1 MTTTVGSYPGL
12 DKFGRV
18 LRQMWVDTGFTTGS
32 GGNPDRPPVVSTLY
46 AYTKSSDRTQAV
58 DDRPG
63 AAQPLSQGYEYDD
76 LHRLV
81 EARRGTWNGTS
92 VPTGKGSQRWRDDVN
107 NVTLD
112 ALGNWRQSWI
122 DRDGDGSYAD
132 ATERDDRTHD
142 IFNRIV
148 GHVLTGQG
156 SGGSDLNLG
165 DLAYDRA
172 SNLASWKVQSGTSA
186 TAVTAKH
193 DAWNRLTE
201 VSFGGSLRCR
211 QAHNAL
217 HWRSFQLSDR
227 TGTGSGAGAGP
238 DGTMDQARLMS
249 YGADWRLLEE
259 RVDDNLSL
267 SSWTEGTWSP
277 GTDLDRVQQYVWGT
291 RYVDDIVLHRVDK
304 NMDGDYSDPG
314 DGTWHHL
321 TDAQFSS
328 VCLIDKAFA
337 VAERVTYSAYGV
349 ATHIPMADLNCDGAV
364 NGADIPALLT
374 AFGSIG
380 IAPYQSPADL
390 NRDGVVNSADLAM
403 LLGDFQAAQ
412 PDGALSRP
420 EIDNPIGWDG
430 YVFDRESGLY
440 TVRFRTYETG
450 LGRWIERDP
459 AGYVDGASLLA
470 YLRSKPVDGNDQ
482 FGLRRQ
488 VIAFEGWG
496 TTIGLS
502 DQFVHYASLLGQV
515 VKDKVEERDW
525 HYFDWTDFDAA
536 KRMAVEIL
544 TIPDADFPQTCGSIS
559 RYHTLSI
566 LGFSNGGDAA
576 HDLAHA
582 LSAEGFDIDLVA
594 TLDSIPRSWK
604 GVGNFLTGSH
614 SPRYSKSSTTKRWI
628 NFYQRIADPKGWA
641 VAGADVDRQFT
652 STGPKAWSEVPGTSV
667 LGLVDILAGGWFS
680 FAEHSSVPQQK
691 AVLAEWRSSVSD
703 VPEWRHSSKGIFDR
717 QVP

>member
-1 MTTTVGSYPGL
+1 M
-12 DKFGRV
+12 
-18 LRQMWVDTGFTTGS
+18 
-32 GGNPDRPPVVSTLY
+32 
-46 AYTKSSDRTQAV
+46 

-63 AAQPLSQGYEYDD
+63 AAQPISQGYEYDD

-92 VPTGKGSQRWRDDVN
+92 VPTGAGSQRWRDDFN

-122 DRDGDGSYAD
+122 DWDGDGSYAD

-142 IFNRIV
+142 LFNRIV
-148 GHVLTGQG
+148 GHVLKGQG

-172 SNLASWKVQSGTSA
+172 SNLASWKLQSGTSA

-201 VSFGGSLRCR
+201 ISFGGTLRCR

-227 TGTGSGAGAGP
+227 TGAGAAP

-267 SSWTEGTWSP
+267 SAWTEGTWSP

-291 RYVDDIVLHRVDK
+291 RYVDDIVLHRVDR
-304 NMDGDYSDPG
+304 NMDGDYSDAV

-337 VAERVTYSAYGV
+337 VAERVSYSAYGV
-349 ATHIPMADLNCDGAV
+349 ARHLPMADMNCDGAV
-364 NGADIPALLT
+364 NSADIGLLLGASGT
-374 AFGSIG
+374 IG
-380 IAPYQSPADL
+380 DSTYESPADL
-390 NRDGVVNSADLAM
+390 NRDGVVDSADLAM

-420 EIDNPIGWDG
+420 NVDNPIGWDG
-430 YVFDRESGLY
+430 YVFDSESGLY

-450 LGRWIERDP
+450 LGRWIQRDP
-459 AGYVDGASLLA
+459 AGYVDGNAFYQYVGSAPSFRSDPLGLAEVCGPRVWLFTGWWCVEEEVWEAAHQVGGEVAHDNAQGFGDYVGIEDLMRTGHTFDPRERARGNCYLGCLTWGIADRILLQAIKDNVLGNLGGNLWIGLGTVTDISLCDFPELKSPEPWDLTQLPA
-470 YLRSKPVDGNDQ
+470 ALGRISDSLQRYLQRKLDEGFERAIRRRDPLRSPGESLKQAQRNARDNYKQMIKDLEAGKSQLERLGKLFDKAQLVFDMGKLATDCYKGCDENPCASPCEI
-482 FGLRRQ
+482 LRR
-488 VIAFEGWG
+488 
-496 TTIGLS
+496 
-502 DQFVHYASLLGQV
+502 
-515 VKDKVEERDW
+515 
-525 HYFDWTDFDAA
+525 
-536 KRMAVEIL
+536 
-544 TIPDADFPQTCGSIS
+544 
-559 RYHTLSI
+559 
-566 LGFSNGGDAA
+566 
-576 HDLAHA
+576 
-582 LSAEGFDIDLVA
+582 
-594 TLDSIPRSWK
+594 
-604 GVGNFLTGSH
+604 
-614 SPRYSKSSTTKRWI
+614 TK
-628 NFYQRIADPKGWA
+628 
-641 VAGADVDRQFT
+641 
-652 STGPKAWSEVPGTSV
+652 
-667 LGLVDILAGGWFS
+667 
-680 FAEHSSVPQQK
+680 
-691 AVLAEWRSSVSD
+691 
-703 VPEWRHSSKGIFDR
+703 
-717 QVP
+717 